1 MSFLTIAVIGVSTL
15 CLVNLWLIV
24 AMARKLRSHGEQ
36 LAHWEDRPRPAVG
49 LPPGT
54 PVPEFTVTTMTG
66 ATVTAADLRGQ
77 RSVIGFFSPD
87 CAPCRAQVPAF
98 TAFART
104 LPDDAARPLAVIYG
118 GHGAARGADDGAD
131 HLARQLAEVAHVVR
145 EPSAGVAAAALSVSG
160 FPSFILLDAAGRV
173 AAGAH
178 AVAPIAGI
186 AVVPA

>member
-1 MSFLTIAVIGVSTL
+1 MTFLTIAVVGVSAL

-36 LAHWEDRPRPAVG
+36 LAHGGHRPRPAVG

-66 ATVTAADLRGQ
+66 ATVSAADLRGQ

-87 CAPCRAQVPAF
+87 CAPCREQVPVF

-104 LPDDAARPLAVIYG
+104 LPGGAARPLAVISG
-118 GHGAARGADDGAD
+118 QGTAPDADDGAD

-145 EPSAGVAAAALSVSG
+145 GPSAGVAATALAVSG
-160 FPSFILLDAAGRV
+160 FPTFILLDAAGRV

-186 AVVPA
+186 ASGSA